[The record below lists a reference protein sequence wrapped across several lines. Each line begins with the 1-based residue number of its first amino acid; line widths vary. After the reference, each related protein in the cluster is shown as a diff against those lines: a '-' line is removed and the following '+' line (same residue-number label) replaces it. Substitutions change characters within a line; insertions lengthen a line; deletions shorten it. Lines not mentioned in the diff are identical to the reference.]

1 MHGTVSWQG
10 KRRFVGTG
18 DSGHAVVMDAK
29 QEAGG
34 ENGGARPM
42 ELLLLGLGGCT
53 GIDVTMI
60 LERMRIDYQRV
71 DIHLDAERAA
81 DLPQKFTAITLTYE
95 VDAPGAPLERVMRA
109 VTLSQDKYCSAS
121 HSLSADLHAVLILNG
136 ERFPVPG
143 LTEES
148 HADAAEDR

>member
-18 DSGHAVVMDAK
+18 DSGHAVTMDAK

-34 ENGGARPM
+34 ENSGARPM

-60 LERMRIDYQRV
+60 LERMRIDCERV

-81 DLPQKFTAITLTYE
+81 DLPQKFNAITLTYE

-109 VTLSQDKYCSAS
+109 VTLSQEKYCSAS
-121 HSLSADLHAVLILNG
+121 HSLSADLHAVLVLNG

-143 LTEES
+143 SMGKS
-148 HADAAEDR
+148 HTDAEDR

>member
-1 MHGTVSWQG
+1 
-10 KRRFVGTG
+10 
-18 DSGHAVVMDAK
+18 
-29 QEAGG
+29 
-34 ENGGARPM
+34 M

-109 VTLSQDKYCSAS
+109 VTLSQEKYCSAS
-121 HSLSADLHAVLILNG
+121 HSLSADLHAVLVLNG
-136 ERFPVPG
+136 ERFAVPG
-143 LTEES
+143 LTEKS
-148 HADAAEDR
+148 YTDAEDR

>member
-1 MHGTVSWQG
+1 MHATVSWQG
-10 KRRFVGTG
+10 KRRFVGAG
-18 DSGHAVVMDAK
+18 ESGHALTMDAK

-34 ENGGARPM
+34 ENSGARPM
-42 ELLLLGLGGCT
+42 ELLLVGLGGCT

-60 LERMRIDYQRV
+60 LERMRIPYQRV

-121 HSLSADLHAVLILNG
+121 HSLSADLHAVLVLNG
-136 ERFPVPG
+136 ERFLVPEAG
-143 LTEES
+143 DRDP
-148 HADAAEDR
+148 ADAGD